1 MVTPVVGDLEKF
13 TFDTSMAAG
22 LIVGFSV
29 VEHGEQHYG
38 DARSALLVCC
48 GHGTR
53 RSGSPGYFCGPD

>member
-22 LIVGFSV
+22 LIVGFSA

-38 DARSALLVCC
+38 DAVCSAGVLRPRHDAVW
-48 GHGTR
+48 
-53 RSGSPGYFCGPD
+53 